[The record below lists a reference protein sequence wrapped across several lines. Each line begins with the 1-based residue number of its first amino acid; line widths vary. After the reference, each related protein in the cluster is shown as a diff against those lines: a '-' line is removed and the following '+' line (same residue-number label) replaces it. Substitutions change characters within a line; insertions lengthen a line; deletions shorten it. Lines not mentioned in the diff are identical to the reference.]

1 MQINSNNFALTG
13 APPWEFPGRRGA
25 GGGREGGAIPAK
37 LLNSLAKFF
46 FLLGA
51 IDAML

>member
-13 APPWEFPGRRGA
+13 APPWEFPGRRG
-25 GGGREGGAIPAK
+25 GGGAIPAK
-37 LLNSLAKFF
+37 LLSSLAKFF

-51 IDAML
+51 IDAMP